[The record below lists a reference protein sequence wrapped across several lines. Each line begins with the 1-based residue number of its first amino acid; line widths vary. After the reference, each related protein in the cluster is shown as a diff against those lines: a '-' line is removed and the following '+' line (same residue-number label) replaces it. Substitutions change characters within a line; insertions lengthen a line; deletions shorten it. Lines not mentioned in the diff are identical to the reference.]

1 MAGKSMIS
9 AAAGHYKNEN
19 AVAY

>member
-1 MAGKSMIS
+1 MIS